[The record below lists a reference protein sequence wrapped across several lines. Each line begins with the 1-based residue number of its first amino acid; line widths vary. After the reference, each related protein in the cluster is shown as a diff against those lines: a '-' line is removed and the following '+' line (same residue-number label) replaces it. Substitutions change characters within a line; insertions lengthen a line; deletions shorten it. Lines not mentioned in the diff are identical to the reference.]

1 MIIKANTN
9 SKPSGY
15 VIQESKDNKIGIE
28 FSSVNADFQHADF
41 SASV

>member
-28 FSSVNADFQHADF
+28 FSSVKADFQDVDL
-41 SASV
+41 SASI